1 MIKKTAK
8 RNRKPSYEYLKRI
21 KDGTL
26 LLQYDASEDEIP
38 YDEFLDDIDACFDSR
53 SSIVLKIADE
63 CCADEDDERRI
74 LARGGAAIDAFYD
87 SLMTHW
93 DDEENGVV
101 GGFDPKYHEMT
112 DFYHKLC
119 DSRYLA
125 ESCRARGE
133 ARKHM
138 RSRLNRR
145 R

>member
-1 MIKKTAK
+1 MIKKTVK
-8 RNRKPSYEYLKRI
+8 RNRKTSYEYLKRI
-21 KDGTL
+21 KDGTI
-26 LLQYDASEDEIP
+26 LLQYDAREDEIP

-74 LARGGAAIDAFYD
+74 FARGGEAIDAFYD
-87 SLMTHW
+87 SLMSHW
-93 DDEENGVV
+93 DEEENGVV
-101 GGFDPKYHEMT
+101 GGFDPKRHEMT

-125 ESCRARGE
+125 ESCRARSE
-133 ARKHM
+133 ARNRM